1 MRARRMSAAVAVA
14 CLMVAGCGADRSP
27 EKFCSVM
34 DKHKDRYL
42 TAMGQATDAL
52 GSDTPEGTLAGLS
65 GGLVAIADL
74 QIMWE
79 ELADVSPDE
88 VKADVERIRD
98 ENAKQLEA
106 TKDSIDNPLGALG
119 RSLAGGLM
127 VSGSYQRVD
136 AYTKQHCS

>member
-1 MRARRMSAAVAVA
+1 
-14 CLMVAGCGADRSP
+14 
-27 EKFCSVM
+27 
-34 DKHKDRYL
+34 
-42 TAMGQATDAL
+42 
-52 GSDTPEGTLAGLS
+52 
-65 GGLVAIADL
+65 
-74 QIMWE
+74 MWE